1 MKLPASAEHWIA
13 NEQRMNLAKPTAQY
27 MHCLPC
33 EHGAEVT
40 DGVLDGKWG
49 EACFNEAENRLHA
62 QKGVMAANHS
72 LSRTAIT
79 THLCGCGQCPQ
90 PPFPLPPTPIQRG
103 IFMSTVAPGLFYSKE
118 DEWLRLD
125 GDEAVVGI
133 SDYAQDALSDIVYLE
148 VPEVGATYEQ
158 GDVFGVVESVKAAAD
173 LYMYG
178 GEITAVNLDLVSD
191 RKSSTPLH
199 MTPGWCK
206 YQLNDP
212 AQAQS
217 LMDAQVYAAYRNIN

>member
-1 MKLPASAEHWIA
+1 
-13 NEQRMNLAKPTAQY
+13 
-27 MHCLPC
+27 
-33 EHGAEVT
+33 
-40 DGVLDGKWG
+40 
-49 EACFNEAENRLHA
+49 
-62 QKGVMAANHS
+62 
-72 LSRTAIT
+72 
-79 THLCGCGQCPQ
+79 
-90 PPFPLPPTPIQRG
+90 
-103 IFMSTVAPGLFYSKE
+103 MSTVAPGLFYSKE

-173 LYMYG
+173 LYMPVG

-191 RKSSTPLH
+191 PEKLNTAPYDAWLVRIK
-199 MTPGWCK
+199 
-206 YQLNDP
+206 LNDP

>member
-1 MKLPASAEHWIA
+1 
-13 NEQRMNLAKPTAQY
+13 
-27 MHCLPC
+27 
-33 EHGAEVT
+33 
-40 DGVLDGKWG
+40 
-49 EACFNEAENRLHA
+49 
-62 QKGVMAANHS
+62 
-72 LSRTAIT
+72 
-79 THLCGCGQCPQ
+79 
-90 PPFPLPPTPIQRG
+90 
-103 IFMSTVAPGLFYSKE
+103 MSTVAPGLFYSKE

-158 GDVFGVVESVKAAAD
+158 GVVFGVVESVKAAAD
-173 LYMYG
+173 LYMPVG

-191 RKSSTPLH
+191 PEKLNTAPYDAWLVRIK
-199 MTPGWCK
+199 
-206 YQLNDP
+206 LNDP